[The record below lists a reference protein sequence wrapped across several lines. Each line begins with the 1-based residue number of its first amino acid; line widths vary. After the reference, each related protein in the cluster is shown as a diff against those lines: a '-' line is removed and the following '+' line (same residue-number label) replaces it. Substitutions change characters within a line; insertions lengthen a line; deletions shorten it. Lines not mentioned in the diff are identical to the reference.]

1 MKKRYNFT
9 LDEDVMEWLKYYCKE
24 NRTNCSSFINQTL
37 ADLHSADVAN
47 LVENLDTD
55 TRNKLIEIEKVGNC
69 LPSFSCNFFA

>member
-37 ADLHSADVAN
+37 GKMKGGSTPKAKMPSIPTKFNWRTTINFLN
-47 LVENLDTD
+47 L
-55 TRNKLIEIEKVGNC
+55 
-69 LPSFSCNFFA
+69 

>member
-37 ADLHSADVAN
+37 AKMKGTSQP
-47 LVENLDTD
+47 
-55 TRNKLIEIEKVGNC
+55 KVKMSSISTKSNR
-69 LPSFSCNFFA
+69 